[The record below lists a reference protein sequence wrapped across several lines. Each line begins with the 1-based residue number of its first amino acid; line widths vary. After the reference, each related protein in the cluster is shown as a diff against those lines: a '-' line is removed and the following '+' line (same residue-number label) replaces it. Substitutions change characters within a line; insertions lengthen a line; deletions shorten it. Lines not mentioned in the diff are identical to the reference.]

1 MLVTSPLERS
11 RVILASA
18 AQEDALHPALR
29 TLLEQRI
36 GGFSIDDETSVG
48 TSGPITIEGR
58 LRDDAS
64 LSETGATLT
73 LDVERIWFGVCP
85 EPTSGGV
92 VLTVSGGLA
101 PAAVAG
107 WRAGR
112 LVRMPATLRRPAR
125 YLNDGVA
132 DQERLLA
139 RRGISL
145 VGGVKSAAL
154 VELVA
159 KGSWI
164 DEAASRARAVVRAAV
179 ARHVAPDDP
188 QSAAIANAIL
198 IGDRAALDSGIELR
212 LQEAGTYHVIAISGG
227 NIAIVA
233 GLVLAALWW
242 LGIRGSWAAA
252 LAIPLLAGYALV
264 AGSGASVVRATVMAA
279 IYLSLRLIDQRTAP
293 VHAMA
298 LTSACVLLATPLAI
312 SDVGFWLTFG
322 ATAAI
327 VAGAARIAL
336 PSSWMRVPLA
346 LVLASISAEVALM
359 PIGAMIFHRVT
370 IAGPILNLA
379 AVPCMAL
386 VQLAA
391 MATVAA
397 DAIGLASLARAA
409 GWTTHFGA
417 RGLVETAAL
426 VDLAPWMTW
435 RIVPPPLPLV
445 IAYYASIVVW
455 WFASRRLVDTRV
467 RQGVRRASFA
477 SGAALF
483 VWIAAAPPT
492 LAREHGDRQL
502 HLTVMDVGQGDAML
516 VQLPNG
522 RRLMV
527 DAGGVSVRGA
537 FDVGDRVLGPAL
549 RARGITHLD
558 YLAVTHG
565 DPDHVGGALSLL
577 RAFTPSEV
585 WEGVPVAHHEASTR
599 LREAAGD
606 QRAGWRTL
614 QRGDRL
620 DLGGVEIRV
629 HHPAPPDWERQ
640 KVRNDDSIVLELR
653 FGRVSMLLTGDIGHE
668 VEKALIPQ
676 LDLLPLVVLKSPHHG
691 SGTSSS
697 DGFIRAVQPDVV
709 VISCGRGNP
718 YGHPVPSVLARY
730 HDVNAQIFRTDR
742 EGQIDVVTDGQSLQ
756 VNTYTGRQYVQR

>member
-1 MLVTSPLERS
+1 
-11 RVILASA
+11 
-18 AQEDALHPALR
+18 
-29 TLLEQRI
+29 
-36 GGFSIDDETSVG
+36 
-48 TSGPITIEGR
+48 
-58 LRDDAS
+58 
-64 LSETGATLT
+64 
-73 LDVERIWFGVCP
+73 
-85 EPTSGGV
+85 
-92 VLTVSGGLA
+92 
-101 PAAVAG
+101 
-107 WRAGR
+107 
-112 LVRMPATLRRPAR
+112 
-125 YLNDGVA
+125 
-132 DQERLLA
+132 
-139 RRGISL
+139 
-145 VGGVKSAAL
+145 
-154 VELVA
+154 
-159 KGSWI
+159 
-164 DEAASRARAVVRAAV
+164 
-179 ARHVAPDDP
+179 
-188 QSAAIANAIL
+188 
-198 IGDRAALDSGIELR
+198 
-212 LQEAGTYHVIAISGG
+212 
-227 NIAIVA
+227 
-233 GLVLAALWW
+233 
-242 LGIRGSWAAA
+242 
-252 LAIPLLAGYALV
+252 
-264 AGSGASVVRATVMAA
+264 
-279 IYLSLRLIDQRTAP
+279 
-293 VHAMA
+293 
-298 LTSACVLLATPLAI
+298 
-312 SDVGFWLTFG
+312 
-322 ATAAI
+322 
-327 VAGAARIAL
+327 
-336 PSSWMRVPLA
+336 
-346 LVLASISAEVALM
+346 
-359 PIGAMIFHRVT
+359 
-370 IAGPILNLA
+370 
-379 AVPCMAL
+379 
-386 VQLAA
+386 
-391 MATVAA
+391 
-397 DAIGLASLARAA
+397 
-409 GWTTHFGA
+409 
-417 RGLVETAAL
+417 
-426 VDLAPWMTW
+426 
-435 RIVPPPLPLV
+435 
-445 IAYYASIVVW
+445 
-455 WFASRRLVDTRV
+455 
-467 RQGVRRASFA
+467 
-477 SGAALF
+477 
-483 VWIAAAPPT
+483 
-492 LAREHGDRQL
+492 
-502 HLTVMDVGQGDAML
+502 ML

-558 YLAVTHG
+558 YFAVTHG